1 MKKMILFTI
10 TTSLIASNAFA
21 INQQIQAPNI
31 KTITLFDGR
40 LINNKL
46 DIKHIH
52 LYDEQV
58 DFLELKDGEIIDR
71 SDIDQIQFS
80 NIESFVLAST
90 GVDGGGG

>member
-21 INQQIQAPNI
+21 ISQQIQAPNI

-46 DIKHIH
+46 DIKRIH

-80 NIESFVLAST
+80 NRESFVLAST